1 MILSDSK
8 VGWLHKEVQ
17 MQLHSLSNLIYYLRI
32 AAIVLAIVVVTSCNM
47 STPTS
52 TVDEGVDTSGPYAAN
67 QQAMEGENDG
77 QALTAEPWENYAGC
91 TIGEKWYVCVTVHL
105 TTTWPNPLGQI
116 TYSVK
121 PGTIPCA
128 EVMLIT
134 SQDVEWGEVIDIDIS
149 GESEN
154 DDWKLTW
161 KGQTTMI
168 VLGTAR
174 CVGGE
179 AKGWEQLTFDQ
190 KWGNASAKL
199 TCTPKHDGVNCI
211 PNSTIPLGTLGDQ
224 SMEITLELKTGNES
238 KCQTFPVSGP
248 ISGELRYCLYPVPA
262 IEPIP
267 LVP

>member
-17 MQLHSLSNLIYYLRI
+17 MHLLSLHNLIYYARI
-32 AAIVLAIVVVTSCNM
+32 AVIVLAVIVVTSCNM

-52 TVDEGVDTSGPYAAN
+52 TGDEGASTGGQYATN
-67 QQAMEGENDG
+67 QQAMEGENE
-77 QALTAEPWENYAGC
+77 APSAEPWENYAGC
-91 TIGEKWYVCVTVHL
+91 TIGEKWYVCVNVNL
-105 TTTWPNPLGQI
+105 TTTWPNPLGHI

-149 GESEN
+149 GNSEN

-168 VLGTAR
+168 LLGTAR

-179 AKGWEQLTFDQ
+179 AKG
-190 KWGNASAKL
+190 
-199 TCTPKHDGVNCI
+199 
-211 PNSTIPLGTLGDQ
+211 
-224 SMEITLELKTGNES
+224 
-238 KCQTFPVSGP
+238 
-248 ISGELRYCLYPVPA
+248 
-262 IEPIP
+262 
-267 LVP
+267 

>member
-1 MILSDSK
+1 MILSNSK
-8 VGWLHKEVQ
+8 VGWLYKEVQ
-17 MQLHSLSNLIYYLRI
+17 MHLHSLRNLFFYPRI
-32 AAIVLAIVVVTSCNM
+32 AAIILAIVVITSCNM

-52 TVDEGVDTSGPYAAN
+52 TGNEEADTGGPYATN
-67 QQAMEGENDG
+67 QQAMEGENEG
-77 QALTAEPWENYAGC
+77 QAPGAEPWENYAGC

-105 TTTWPNPLGQI
+105 TTTWSNPLGDI

-149 GESEN
+149 GNSEN

-161 KGQTTMI
+161 KGETTMI
-168 VLGTAR
+168 IKGTGR
-174 CVGGE
+174 CEGSPDRGAE
-179 AKGWEQLTFDQ
+179 HLTINQ
-190 KWGNASAKL
+190 KWGTASAKL
-199 TCTPKHDGVNCI
+199 TCTPKRDGVHCI
-211 PNSTIPLGTLGDQ
+211 PDSTIPLGTLGDQ
-224 SMEITLELKTGNES
+224 SMEVTLLLMTGNES
-238 KCQTFPVSGP
+238 QCQTFPMSGP
-248 ISGELRYCLYPVPA
+248 LSGELSYCLYPVPS